1 MILIAVSNKT
11 YYKKRKLKNYKWKFK
26 KIRKKFKVNLKIINH
41 CLNKQKI
48 YIKKKNK
55 QRYFQKKKSPTVKQ
69 NYKIILN
76 KIIKIKSNIPKK
88 KQFCKIVLI
97 I

>member
-41 CLNKQKI
+41 CLNK
-48 YIKKKNK
+48 
-55 QRYFQKKKSPTVKQ
+55 
-69 NYKIILN
+69 
-76 KIIKIKSNIPKK
+76 
-88 KQFCKIVLI
+88 
-97 I
+97 